1 MTDMNNLDLFAERDR
16 AEEFCSLIIANGYV
30 PMDDFRDVLYNE
42 NLRREIEQRLD
53 RVGLRLL
60 YNLNSQYWGV
70 GLNSKTGGDER
81 LEWSNNFGLSRGAM
95 ALLLILWTKLVLP
108 KRLEQDAKREKEA
121 SLFDDSLKEFQLP
134 PETPRVS
141 ISRDQIL
148 SEFGKVL
155 GGAGNVSKYL
165 SQLARANLIRYYAG
179 IIEEGPLLSL
189 VIREEELNEELR
201 REVLLYT
208 LRGRQN
214 IAGDEPD
221 SEDEP
226 DTEIDSDLAD
236 DLDDEEDDDV

>member
-1 MTDMNNLDLFAERDR
+1 
-16 AEEFCSLIIANGYV
+16 
-30 PMDDFRDVLYNE
+30 
-42 NLRREIEQRLD
+42 
-53 RVGLRLL
+53 
-60 YNLNSQYWGV
+60 
-70 GLNSKTGGDER
+70 
-81 LEWSNNFGLSRGAM
+81 
-95 ALLLILWTKLVLP
+95 
-108 KRLEQDAKREKEA
+108 
-121 SLFDDSLKEFQLP
+121 
-134 PETPRVS
+134 
-141 ISRDQIL
+141 DQIL

-226 DTEIDSDLAD
+226 DTDIDSDTAD